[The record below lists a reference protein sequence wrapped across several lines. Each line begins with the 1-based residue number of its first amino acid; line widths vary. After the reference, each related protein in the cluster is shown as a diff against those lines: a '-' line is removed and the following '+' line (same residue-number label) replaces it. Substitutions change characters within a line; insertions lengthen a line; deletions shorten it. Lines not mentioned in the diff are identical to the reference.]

1 MAAALRISMLLLLSL
16 LASAP
21 VLAVPAADL
30 LPAAPWAPSAKCQ
43 AAADAACN
51 ANHSE
56 FGPTVD
62 HGHSCFVDIR
72 SRPCDGPMVARKGHS
87 AAASGPALWRCYSPS
102 TLDANRSRFVKGDC
116 FCSLDPQLRSL
127 LAKCGSPDPTPPP
140 APPPPPAPHPPAAG
154 GIAVFTSGQ
163 DDYHT
168 YRIPAVVAHPAD
180 GKRLLT
186 FCEGRKLSSADAGW
200 NDIVVKDSS
209 DAGATW
215 SAMRIVY
222 GAETPVLDAIVL
234 LSVAGKRSFA
244 KTGSGRIYKQRF
256 IINEKR
262 LRFCRREYAAE
273 ARRDWQ
279 PRAGSAAH
287 HAGQGGARLLP
298 QQQGRAGHDEPRL
311 WPDLGQASCAACRL
325 PDLG

>member
-1 MAAALRISMLLLLSL
+1 MILYAFLWFPPSPRPARPAAARAAMAAALRISMLLLLSL

-256 IINEKR
+256 IIN
-262 LRFCRREYAAE
+262 
-273 ARRDWQ
+273 
-279 PRAGSAAH
+279 
-287 HAGQGGARLLP
+287 
-298 QQQGRAGHDEPRL
+298 
-311 WPDLGQASCAACRL
+311 
-325 PDLG
+325 